1 MTWVIWMGSMSG
13 KFCVATIKIERTNS
27 MKRFNLEEYLKNPSK
42 KVVTRMGRKVRII
55 CTDRED
61 SIYPIIAL
69 IKDDKRESEIL
80 VTYTKDGIP
89 DEYNEVYYTLFFA
102 PEKKS
107 GWINLYKM
115 NSIISPGPRAYDT
128 KEEAES
134 AAGDKSYY
142 ISTIKIEWEE

>member
-1 MTWVIWMGSMSG
+1 
-13 KFCVATIKIERTNS
+13 

-61 SIYPIIAL
+61 STYPIVAL
-69 IKDDKRESEIL
+69 VKDDKRELDIL
-80 VTYTKDGIP
+80 VAYTKDGIP
-89 DEYNEVYYTLFFA
+89 AEYNEVYYTLFFA
-102 PEKKS
+102 PEKHE

>member
-1 MTWVIWMGSMSG
+1 
-13 KFCVATIKIERTNS
+13 
-27 MKRFNLEEYLKNPSK
+27 MKPFNLEEYLKNPNR
-42 KVVTRMGRKVRII
+42 KVVTRDEHDVRIV
-55 CTDRED
+55 CTDCKNYE
-61 SIYPIIAL
+61 YPIVA
-69 IKDDKRESEIL
+69 L
-80 VTYTKDGIP
+80 VTCDDYEFVVNCTKEGKCHTSNKY
-89 DEYNEVYYTLFFA
+89 EYDLFFA
-102 PEKKS
+102 PYKKS